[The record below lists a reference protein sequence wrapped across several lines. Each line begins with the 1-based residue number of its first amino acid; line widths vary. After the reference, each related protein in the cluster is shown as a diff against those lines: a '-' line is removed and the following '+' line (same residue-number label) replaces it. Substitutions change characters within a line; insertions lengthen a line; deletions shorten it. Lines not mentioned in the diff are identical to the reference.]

1 VHRYHVSIP
10 ARPRVKYPVIVDP
23 QALEELPSFLET
35 LHDVD
40 RFVILYDAGLTEIAD
55 KVAERIDGAVRIAV
69 PSGESSKSVAQV
81 ERIVQDLLLAH
92 VSRKSVIIN
101 VGGGMVT
108 DLGGFVAS
116 VFMRGIR
123 YINIPTSLMG
133 MVDAAI
139 GGKVYINA
147 GPVKNMIGNVWHPQ
161 AVLVDVDILAGM
173 PDRLLRDGLTEVIK
187 MAVMLDSEF
196 FGWFKE
202 HIDLLLE
209 GDRDV
214 LTKTVEHAARLKV
227 EVVSSSE
234 EGGGRMLL
242 NFGHTIGHALEALTN
257 FKLSHGEAVSIG
269 MVCEMQLIDFADQ
282 KRVRDMLETLGM
294 PVDLPMDTDVRAMWD
309 IMKNDK
315 KGVAGDVRI
324 AVPTKI
330 GDGVVQ
336 TLTRDVFLKRF
347 S

>member
-1 VHRYHVSIP
+1 MHRYLVSVP
-10 ARPRVKYPVIVDP
+10 ARPRIKYPVIVDP

-55 KVAERIDGAVRIAV
+55 KIAECIEGVARIAV
-69 PSGESSKSVAQV
+69 PSGEASKSVAQV
-81 ERIVQDLLLAH
+81 ERVVQDLLMVQA
-92 VSRKSVIIN
+92 SRNSVLVN

-133 MVDAAI
+133 MVDASI

-147 GPVKNMIGNVWHPQ
+147 GPVKNMIGNVWHPL
-161 AVLVDVDILAGM
+161 AVIVDVDILAGM

-196 FGWFKE
+196 FGWFEE
-202 HIDLLLE
+202 HIDSLLE

-214 LTKTVEHAARLKV
+214 LTKTVEHAARLKA
-227 EVVSSSE
+227 EVVSNAE
-234 EGGGRMLL
+234 EGGDRMFL
-242 NFGHTIGHALEALTN
+242 NFGHTIGHAIEALTG

-269 MVCEMQLIDFADQ
+269 MVCEMDLVDFGERQ
-282 KRVRDMLETLGM
+282 RVCALLETLGM

-309 IMKNDK
+309 VMKNDK
-315 KGVAGDVRI
+315 KVVAGDVCI
-324 AVPTKI
+324 AVPTRI
-330 GDGVVQ
+330 GEGAVQ
-336 TLTRDVFLKRF
+336 SLSRDVFLKHF
-347 S
+347 G